1 MLLTEPNI
9 CAVPLEKLTALIDEI
24 FEAED
29 ALPADAEAKDLPPEL
44 FSQLSIHCSRP
55 LLSPTV
61 IRKLTK
67 YIGNVARPTKR
78 LRQTTAGGT
87 PGRGRGGLAEVDT
100 QILSRLLK
108 HLDRSVKAGEDV
120 DPFVAI
126 AAPPSSAKSSPRKP
140 SAKKGKKNER
150 RSKSRTPNG
159 DEDED
164 EAAEKVGGG
173 PTKSTELNE
182 IDFDK
187 LSRIL
192 DVARDSI
199 LAADCCIALLASDR
213 LSKQVRGINLS
224 PIFVA

>member
-1 MLLTEPNI
+1 VLFTEPNI

-44 FSQLSIHCSRP
+44 FSHLSIHCSRP

-67 YIGNVARPTKR
+67 YVGNVARPTKR

-100 QILSRLLK
+100 QVLSRLLK
-108 HLDRSVKAGEDV
+108 HLDRSVKTGEDV

-126 AAPPSSAKSSPRKP
+126 AAPPSSAKSSPRKS
-140 SAKKGKKNER
+140 SAKKGKKNE
-150 RSKSRTPNG
+150 KPRTPNI

-164 EAAEKVGGG
+164 EDAEKDESG

-213 LSKQVRGINLS
+213 LSKQVRVITL
-224 PIFVA
+224 